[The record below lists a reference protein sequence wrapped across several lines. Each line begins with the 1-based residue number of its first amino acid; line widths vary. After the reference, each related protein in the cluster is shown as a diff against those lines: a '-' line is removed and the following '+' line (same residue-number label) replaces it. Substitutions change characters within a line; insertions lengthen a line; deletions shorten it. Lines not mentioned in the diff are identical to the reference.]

1 VPVDPVPATHNI
13 DPRKILAAVTSKT
26 KVIIPVHLYGAPAEM
41 DEINQLAKSKRLK
54 VLEDAAQAQGGS
66 WNGKACGS
74 LGDAAAFSFYPGK
87 NLGAFGDAGAITTS
101 DLQLYEKLKR
111 LRNYGSHVKYQHEE
125 KGYNNRLDELQ
136 AAFLRVKLAKLPEWN
151 ERRVRIAQ
159 RYLSEFAGLPIRLPQ
174 YQPEAKSSWHLF
186 VIHTEQRDQ
195 LQKYLADQGIGTL
208 IHYPCPPLEQPAYA
222 ELQGRFHSDFKD
234 HKGLLSLPMGPHLT
248 EEMVDRVCLAVKSFF
263 NK

>member
-1 VPVDPVPATHNI
+1 
-13 DPRKILAAVTSKT
+13 
-26 KVIIPVHLYGAPAEM
+26 M
-41 DEINQLAKSKRLK
+41 DEINHFAKSKQLK

-101 DLQLYEKLKR
+101 DPQLYEKLKM

-151 ERRVRIAQ
+151 ERRVKIAQ

-174 YQPEAKSSWHLF
+174 YQPEAISSWHLF
-186 VIHTEQRDQ
+186 VIHTEHRDQ
-195 LQKYLADQGIGTL
+195 LQEYLADQGIGTL

-222 ELQGRFHSDFKD
+222 ELRGRFHSEFKD
-234 HKGLLSLPMGPHLT
+234 HKGLLSLPMGPHMT
-248 EEMVDRVCLAVKSFF
+248 EEMVDRVCLAMKSFF